1 MPAILTLTLIG
12 AFWGVAGSAQ
22 PVPDDALPGGNAN
35 AFRQQMTPAPAPAPS
50 VALRQEQAPVAALRL
65 SSGFGYRND
74 PISGVR
80 TLHPGIDIPGPSG
93 SPVKAAATGI
103 IEYAGRA
110 GGYGNMI
117 EIDHGGGLT
126 TRYAHLLRF
135 LVNSGTHVERG
146 EPIALMGST
155 GHSTGSHLHFEVR
168 VNGRPA
174 APLAWLVGDRASAW
188 TPARTPE
195 NPALAH
201 ISAFARAR
209 AAAGAAHGAGF

>member
-1 MPAILTLTLIG
+1 MPAIFTLTLLG

-22 PVPDDALPGGNAN
+22 PVPDGALPGGNA
-35 AFRQQMTPAPAPAPS
+35 AVFRPQATDRLASAPTSAPTATSQQDQSP
-50 VALRQEQAPVAALRL
+50 AALPRL

-74 PISGVR
+74 PVSGTR
-80 TLHPGIDIPGPSG
+80 TMHPGIDIPGPLG
-93 SPVKAAATGI
+93 SPVKAAATGTI
-103 IEYAGRA
+103 DYAGRR

-126 TRYAHLLRF
+126 TRYAHLVRF
-135 LVNSGTHVERG
+135 LVNSGAHVERG
-146 EPIALMGST
+146 ETIGLMGST

-174 APLAWLVGDRASAW
+174 APLAWFGGDGPVAG
-188 TPARTPE
+188 TPAIAAST
-195 NPALAH
+195 H

-209 AAAGAAHGAGF
+209 ADAGAAYGTGF